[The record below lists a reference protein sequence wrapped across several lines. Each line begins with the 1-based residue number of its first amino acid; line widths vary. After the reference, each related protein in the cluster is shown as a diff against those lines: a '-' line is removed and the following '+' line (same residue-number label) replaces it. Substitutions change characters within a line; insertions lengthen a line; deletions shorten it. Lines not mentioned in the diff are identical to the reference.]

1 MHQITA
7 EVQLFIKDN
16 AHSTKEIV
24 QIKLVTFQ
32 LVVIPV
38 IAAATQLVAYE
49 RKNTFTLARL
59 TRVNVKRD
67 TYLIR
72 RFTGV
77 VTIKTLMTEIHERG
91 KVTLKSKVDVHQVQ
105 DVHSRIAQ
113 VTSHLIVHH
122 IVQVSRAA
130 HIQHGRF

>member
-1 MHQITA
+1 M
-7 EVQLFIKDN
+7 KDN
-16 AHSTKEIV
+16 ALSTKGIV
-24 QIKLVTFQ
+24 QINLDTFQ
-32 LVVIPV
+32 LVVIQAT
-38 IAAATQLVAYE
+38 AAATQLVAYE

-67 TYLIR
+67 TFLMHR
-72 RFTGV
+72 CTGV
-77 VTIKTLMTEIHERG
+77 GTMKTLMTELLEHG
-91 KVTLKSKVDVHQVQ
+91 KVIQETKVDVHQVQ

-130 HIQHGRF
+130 YIQHGRF